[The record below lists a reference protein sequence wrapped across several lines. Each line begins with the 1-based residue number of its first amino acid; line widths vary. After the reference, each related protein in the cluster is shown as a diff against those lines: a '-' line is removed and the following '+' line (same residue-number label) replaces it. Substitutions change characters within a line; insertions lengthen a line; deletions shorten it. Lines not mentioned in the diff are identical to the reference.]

1 MLHREN
7 PMTKLKVRRWLLG
20 VLLGALALVC
30 AIVLAPF
37 AVAVTWAAILAYTS
51 WPAYRF
57 VRKVCHQRH
66 TLAALGMTLLVALIL
81 IVPLC
86 WLAFRLEDEL
96 AAVYQIMISARAG
109 DLHPPLDFLRAIP
122 ALEDTIRHASDR
134 IAADPLLIRQLLIG
148 WAQRSHAE
156 LLGIVGDMG
165 RDLAILFLTIVTV
178 FFFYRDGD
186 GLVAQATQVLNRF
199 FGDRLDRY
207 LRAAGRMTRA
217 VIYGLLIT
225 AFVQGSVGG
234 LGYAVFGI
242 RAPVLLGVLTA
253 LASIVPIVGTLL
265 VWGPVGL
272 WLMATGHLWPGLGL
286 LAWGSLLVQP
296 ASNLIQ
302 PLLIS
307 NVTRIPFLL
316 VMFGVLGGLTAFGLL
331 GVFIGPV
338 ALATATA
345 VWREWLEERADPVSA
360 PV

>member
-253 LASIVPIVGTLL
+253 LASIGK
-265 VWGPVGL
+265 GL
-272 WLMATGHLWPGLGL
+272 SGL
-286 LAWGSLLVQP
+286 
-296 ASNLIQ
+296 
-302 PLLIS
+302 
-307 NVTRIPFLL
+307 
-316 VMFGVLGGLTAFGLL
+316 
-331 GVFIGPV
+331 
-338 ALATATA
+338 
-345 VWREWLEERADPVSA
+345 
-360 PV
+360 